1 VGVARAYRLMNE
13 GDEKLAEKDE
23 AGALAAYSQAMTLAP
38 QITEIQF
45 WVALTLF
52 TNGQEEEALKN
63 FREVFAKDAK
73 WTEVVRRL
81 PYADLLKNDNGQVD
95 KILTAASR

>member
-1 VGVARAYRLMNE
+1 MNE
-13 GDEKLAEKDE
+13 GDERLAEKDE

-63 FREVFAKDAK
+63 FKEVFAKDRN
-73 WTEVVRRL
+73 WVEVVRRL
-81 PYADLLKNDNGQVD
+81 PYADLLKDDNGQVE
-95 KILTAASR
+95 KILSVASQ